1 MADQRS
7 ARGRLFQRAE
17 DRTPV
22 ADRRFGEGSYL
33 RPSFIQPYRCRDVL
47 IEDCTFT
54 TGDDGIAINSGR
66 NEDVRRVGA
75 PAENIV
81 IRFKNNAL
89 RGGILEH
96 VRYGRA
102 VTSLTAGG

>member
-54 TGDDGIAINSGR
+54 TGVSNNLTKRFFNCSANNLNSCCLI
-66 NEDVRRVGA
+66 
-75 PAENIV
+75 IV
-81 IRFKNNAL
+81 
-89 RGGILEH
+89 
-96 VRYGRA
+96 
-102 VTSLTAGG
+102 